1 VGADLSSGDDQGVA
15 VRRPASS
22 PRAVGDTLGLPAL
35 RAMLQRLSPSN
46 HSVRYGLPSRL
57 VSSWA
62 RARLGFADAGLSWWE
77 LVGAVVVDE
86 EAEAVGAGPFD
97 GAGGQASVSPAAEG
111 FGAVVESALRY
122 EVVDAGLPRRSGA
135 FRRACAARRAC
146 LTGRAGAI
154 R

>member
-1 VGADLSSGDDQGVA
+1 M
-15 VRRPASS
+15 R
-22 PRAVGDTLGLPAL
+22 LGG
-35 RAMLQRLSPSN
+35 LQ
-46 HSVRYGLPSRL
+46 SRL
-57 VSSWA
+57 VCSWA
-62 RARLGFADAGLSWWE
+62 GVWPGSAVSGSSGRE